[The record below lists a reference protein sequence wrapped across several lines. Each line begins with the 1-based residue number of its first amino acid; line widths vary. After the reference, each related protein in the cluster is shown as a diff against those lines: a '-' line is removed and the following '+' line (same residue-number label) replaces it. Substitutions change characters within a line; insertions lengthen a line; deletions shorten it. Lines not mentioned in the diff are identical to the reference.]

1 MVRSAPMR
9 MAAVVVFAMMAA
21 GGVRTQDRSAPGGDA
36 RVQAAL
42 DAVEKT
48 EPATIDAQVRLCEVP
63 APPFGEG
70 ARAAVVREMLRS
82 AGLKNVRLDRAGNVV
97 GERPGRSPRPNVV
110 LAAHIDTVFPEGTD
124 LKVTRSGAVLSGPGI
139 GDNCRGLAVLAAV
152 ARALETAGV
161 ETNGSLTFVA
171 TVGEE
176 GLGDLRGVKALF
188 AETLKGRVDYFVAL
202 DGSGSSITNVGV
214 GSRRYRATFRG
225 RGGHSYN
232 NFGRASPVNALGR
245 AIARISDIQVP
256 SAPRTTFNVG
266 RIGGGTAVNAIPE
279 EAWLEVDLRSS
290 DQAALEQLD
299 RSFQQTL
306 RQAAAAE
313 NTRWKQNGAVTVTIE
328 RVGDRPGGRTDERS
342 PIVEA
347 ALEASKAVKLPAR
360 LVENSTDANVPMQ
373 LGIPAISIA
382 AGGSG
387 TNTHSLAETF
397 DSTDSVRGTARAL
410 LLTIALSRR

>member
-1 MVRSAPMR
+1 MR
-9 MAAVVVFAMMAA
+9 VAAVVVFATMAA
-21 GGVRTQDRSAPGGDA
+21 GGVQPQDRAAPGENA

-48 EPATIDAQVRLCEVP
+48 EPATIAAQVRLCEVP

-70 ARAAVVREMLRS
+70 ARAGVVRDMLQS
-82 AGLKNVRLDRAGNVV
+82 AGLKNVRLDREGNVV

-124 LKVTRSGAVLSGPGI
+124 VKVTRSGAVLRGPGI

-152 ARALETAGV
+152 ARAIEAAGV
-161 ETNGSLTFVA
+161 ETDGSLTFAA

-176 GLGDLRGVKALF
+176 GLGDLRGVKALL
-188 AETLKGRVDYFVAL
+188 AETLKGRIDYFVAL

-214 GSRRYRATFRG
+214 GSRRYRAAFRG
-225 RGGHSYN
+225 PGGHSYN
-232 NFGRASPVNALGR
+232 NFGRANPVNALGR
-245 AIARISDIQVP
+245 AVARISDIQVP
-256 SAPRTTFNVG
+256 PAPMTTFNVG

-279 EAWLEVDLRSS
+279 EAWMEVDLRST
-290 DQAALEQLD
+290 DQAALERLD
-299 RSFQQTL
+299 RSVQQAL
-306 RQAAAAE
+306 RQAVETE
-313 NTRWKQNGAVTVTIE
+313 NARWKQNGAVSVTVE

-342 PIVEA
+342 PIVQA
-347 ALEASKAVKLPAR
+347 ALAASKTVKLPAR

-373 LGIPAISIA
+373 LGIPAISIG

-387 TNTHSLAETF
+387 ANTHSLAETF
-397 DSTDSVRGTARAL
+397 DTTDSVRGTARAL
-410 LLTIALSRR
+410 LLAIALSRR